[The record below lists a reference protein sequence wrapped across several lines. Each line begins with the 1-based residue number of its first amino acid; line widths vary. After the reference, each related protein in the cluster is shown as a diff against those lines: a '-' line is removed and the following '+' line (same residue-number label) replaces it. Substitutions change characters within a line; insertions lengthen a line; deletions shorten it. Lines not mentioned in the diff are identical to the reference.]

1 MADYS
6 DADLYDMSDEELAAA
21 FKEAKAQDA
30 SPETAYE
37 DEEDDIT
44 LEQPNAE
51 SDDNSSE
58 DDEEVEFDEVLDTE
72 EDELDGE
79 SDAEE
84 DETEEKVTEP
94 EKKEQ
99 PVQRRKYKANG
110 KDYEF
115 SDDEIFD
122 KFGQVFGQAM
132 NYTQKMQ
139 QLKPWRKTIDAIE
152 QAKLSDDD
160 ISLAI
165 DVLSGDKDAIAAL
178 LKRTGVD
185 ALELDVDN
193 SSYEPKN
200 YGRNETE
207 LAISDIVNE
216 ISKDKEYPITYD
228 VLEKQW
234 DEKSRTEFMSN
245 PDMIRQLHV
254 DVKSGMFDALSPVMQ
269 KMRVYDEG
277 RKSDIEYYKMAAER
291 YFADTAQNEARSTAQ
306 NTEQAARSKVAQ
318 VKADTQKRE
327 ATRTASSKRKAAAP
341 TGKTAGANKSVDY
354 LDSSDSNFDDWYS
367 RIQDSQ

>member
-1 MADYS
+1 MAEYS
-6 DADLYDMSDEELAAA
+6 DTDLYDMSDDELAAA
-21 FKEAKAQDA
+21 FKEAKAQDD

-37 DEEDDIT
+37 DEVGDVI
-44 LEQPNAE
+44 LEQPDVE
-51 SDDNSSE
+51 SDDNSSV
-58 DDEEVEFDEVLDTE
+58 DDEEVEFDEVLETE
-72 EDELDGE
+72 EETLDEE

-84 DETEEKVTEP
+84 DETEADETEP
-94 EKKEQ
+94 EAKEQ

-193 SSYEPKN
+193 GNYQPKN
-200 YGRNETE
+200 YGRNEAE
-207 LAISDIVNE
+207 LAINDIVEE

-234 DEKSRTEFMSN
+234 DQKSRAEFIEN
-245 PDMIRQLHV
+245 PEMIRQLHI
-254 DVKSGMFDALSPVMQ
+254 DVKSGMFDVLSPVMQ
-269 KMRVYDEG
+269 KMRVYDNG

-291 YFADTAQNEARSTAQ
+291 YFAEEAQDEARSTAQ
-306 NTEQAARSKVAQ
+306 ATEQVARSKVAQ

-327 ATRTASSKRKAAAP
+327 ATRTASTKRKAAAP

-354 LDSSDSNFDDWYS
+354 LDASDEAFEEFYK
-367 RIQDSQ
+367 RVQDSQ